1 MKYFLVNWV
10 ATFEATKTIDFAI
23 YELGLILSN
32 IEISS
37 YYKNRAVGFEGDDF
51 INLVIAGN
59 SSLSFEELNINLK
72 KIEDLSGRNRSAPK
86 FSARTLDIDIV
97 LQIDDDEII
106 FESDEISKYDFVSK
120 PLKEL
125 L

>member
-1 MKYFLVNWV
+1 MKYFLSIGSNIEV
-10 ATFEATKTIDFAI
+10 TKNIDFAI

-51 INLVIAGN
+51 INLVIAGD
-59 SSLSFEELNINLK
+59 SSLGFEELNINLK
-72 KIEDLSGRNRSAPK
+72 KIEDSSGRNRSAPK

>member
-1 MKYFLVNWV
+1 MKYFLSIGSNI
-10 ATFEATKTIDFAI
+10 EATKNIDFAI

-51 INLVIAGN
+51 INLVIAGD
-59 SSLSFEELNINLK
+59 SSLGFEELNINLK
-72 KIEDLSGRNRSAPK
+72 KIEDSSGRNRSAPK

-106 FESDEISKYDFVSK
+106 FESDEIFKYDFVSK

>member
-1 MKYFLVNWV
+1 MKYFLSIGSNI
-10 ATFEATKTIDFAI
+10 EATKNIDFAI

-51 INLVIAGN
+51 INLVIAGD
-59 SSLSFEELNINLK
+59 SSLGFEELNINLK
-72 KIEDLSGRNRSAPK
+72 KIEDSSGRNRSAPK

-97 LQIDDDEII
+97 LQIDEDEII
-106 FESDEISKYDFVSK
+106 FESDEISKYDLVSK

>member
-1 MKYFLVNWV
+1 MKYFLSIGSNI
-10 ATFEATKTIDFAI
+10 EATKNIDFAI

-32 IEISS
+32 IKISS

-51 INLVIAGN
+51 INLVIAGD
-59 SSLSFEELNINLK
+59 SSLGFEELNINLK
-72 KIEDLSGRNRSAPK
+72 KIEDSSGRNRSAPK

-106 FESDEISKYDFVSK
+106 FESDEISKYDFISK

>member
-1 MKYFLVNWV
+1 MKYFLSIGSNI
-10 ATFEATKTIDFAI
+10 EATKNIDFAI

-37 YYKNRAVGFEGDDF
+37 YYKNRAVGFKGDDF
-51 INLVIAGN
+51 INLVIAGD
-59 SSLSFEELNINLK
+59 SSLGFEELNINLK
-72 KIEDLSGRNRSAPK
+72 KIEDSSGRNRSAPK

>member
-1 MKYFLVNWV
+1 MKYFLSIGSNI
-10 ATFEATKTIDFAI
+10 EATKNIDFAI

-32 IEISS
+32 IKISS

-51 INLVIAGN
+51 INLVIAGD
-59 SSLSFEELNINLK
+59 SSLGFEELNINLK
-72 KIEDLSGRNRSAPK
+72 KIEDSSGRNRSAPK